1 MLILFLKFIYC
12 GFVAFGGGLATIP
25 ILYNL
30 FVESG
35 MVSEEL
41 FYNMVSISQSTPG
54 PIGLNLATYT
64 GYANGGII
72 GAVVAS
78 LGIIVSSVL
87 CVSVIVRIYDKV
99 KDNKYVIRIMGGIK
113 GAFAGVILAAFLKI
127 LKNCIFTNIEG
138 LTLLNIPD
146 YMKYIDYKSIILV
159 AIMFAII
166 SKFKGP
172 IIRYIALG
180 AVIGIFV
187 F

>member
-1 MLILFLKFIYC
+1 MLMLFLKFVYC

-35 MVSEEL
+35 MVTEEL

-64 GYANGGII
+64 GYSNGGII
-72 GAVVAS
+72 GAVLAS
-78 LGIIVSSVL
+78 LGIITSSVI
-87 CVSVIVRIYDKV
+87 CVSIIVRIYNKV
-99 KDNKYVIRIMGGIK
+99 KDNKYVIRIFGGVK
-113 GAFAGVILAAFLKI
+113 AAFAGVILAAFLKI

-138 LTLLNIPD
+138 LNLMNVLD

-159 AIMFAII
+159 AIIFALIT
-166 SKFKGP
+166 KFKGP
-172 IIRYIALG
+172 MVRYIALG

>member
-1 MLILFLKFIYC
+1 MLMLFLKFVYC

-64 GYANGGII
+64 GYSNGGVKGSII
-72 GAVVAS
+72 AS
-78 LGIIVSSVL
+78 LGIIASSVI
-87 CVSVIVRIYDKV
+87 CVSIIVRIYNKV
-99 KDNKYVIRIMGGIK
+99 KDNKYVIRVMGGVK
-113 GAFAGVILAAFLKI
+113 AAFGGIILSAFLKI
-127 LKNCIFTNIEG
+127 LKNCIFTNITG
-138 LTLLNIPD
+138 LTLLNVLD
-146 YMKYIDYKSIILV
+146 FMKYLDIKAVILV
-159 AIMFAII
+159 AIFSLII
-166 SKFKGP
+166 AKFRGP
-172 IIRYIALG
+172 MIRYIALG
-180 AVIGIFV
+180 AVVGIFV